1 MIKTNIKPLGNR
13 VLILTEEA
21 VEKTQSGIYLPEGAK
36 EKPQTGEVI
45 AIGTSDEIEVEVGA
59 KVLYQ
64 KFAGTK
70 VEDNQKQKFLLIE
83 QTDIMAVV

>member
-1 MIKTNIKPLGNR
+1 MCAADGIVIGV
-13 VLILTEEA
+13 VLLIVPIQEA
-21 VEKTQSGIYLPEGAK
+21 V
-36 EKPQTGEVI
+36 VI
-45 AIGTSDEIEVEVGA
+45 IACEMVAVIEVEVGA